1 MGLHPDRKAE
11 IVEKFQRSEGD
22 TGSPEV
28 QVALLTERIN
38 ELQGHF
44 KAHKHDHQ
52 SRRGLLKLVGQRR
65 RLLAYLRN
73 KDNERYRTLIGA
85 LNLRK

>member
-1 MGLHPDRKAE
+1 MALHPDRKAE
-11 IVEKFQRSEGD
+11 IISEYQQAPGD

-44 KAHKHDHQ
+44 ADHKHDHQ

-65 RLLAYLRN
+65 RLLAYLRK
-73 KDNERYRTLIGA
+73 KDNARYRALIKSLG
-85 LNLRK
+85 LRK

>member
-1 MGLHPDRKAE
+1 MPLPQEAKQGVISKFRLHD
-11 IVEKFQRSEGD
+11 GD

-28 QVALLTERIN
+28 QIALLSQRI
-38 ELQGHF
+38 EYLTDHF
-44 KAHKHDHQ
+44 KVHKKDHH

-65 RLLAYLRN
+65 RLLDYLKRSSV
-73 KDNERYRTLIGA
+73 DRYRGVVTS

>member
-1 MGLHPDRKAE
+1 MLTKERKEAIIAE
-11 IVEKFQRSEGD
+11 YGRTPGD

-44 KAHKHDHQ
+44 KVNPKDHH
-52 SRRGLLKLVGQRR
+52 SRRGLFKMVGQRR
-65 RLLAYLRN
+65 GLLAYLKK
-73 KDNERYRTLIGA
+73 KDIERYRTLIERLG
-85 LNLRK
+85 LRK